1 MESVFLTLGAFRLCV
16 GNGITDEEKDQEQY
30 NHHSEYGEQ
39 FFTFL
44 VRLRGFPS
52 VVVGQVGVHGTYALH
67 HAFVP
72 FPMAEQGKH
81 GALLYALADGVGQVS
96 FDAISCDELHAPFAT
111 HQQDDKTVVGF
122 LLAHTVLFTQLVG
135 KLEAIATFN
144 LLHGHHQCFDTRL
157 LLQLIENL
165 IHRAHRLC
173 RQDAVGVAHVAC
185 LVLQMHHGHLF
196 HLVLFGHQGEG
207 SDQHQGH
214 HDIGDYSFHF
224 CFVCIIHE
232 AKLRKDCISY
242 KEKRK
247 NVRKKEIRLPTLCYC
262 HGDGSSLPRRWQ
274 YTASMVA
281 DVCQRR
287 WQR

>member
-1 MESVFLTLGAFRLCV
+1 MFLTFGTFCLFADNEV
-16 GNGITDEEKDQEQY
+16 TDDEKYQNQDGE
-30 NHHSEYGEQ
+30 SDEYGEH
-39 FFTFL
+39 FLAFL

-52 VVVGQVGVHGTYALH
+52 VVVGQVGVHGAYALH
-67 HAFVP
+67 HTFVP
-72 FPMAEQGKH
+72 FPVAEQGKH
-81 GALLYALADGVGQVS
+81 GALLYAFADGVGQMS
-96 FDAISCDELHAPFAT
+96 LDAISCDELHAPFAT

-122 LLAHTVLFTQLVG
+122 LLAYTVLFTQLVG
-135 KLEAIATFN
+135 KLEAIATLN
-144 LLHGHHQCFDTRL
+144 LLHGHHQCLDARL

-165 IHRAHRLC
+165 IHRLHCLC

-196 HLVLFGHQGEG
+196 HLVLFSHQGEG

-214 HDIGDYSFHF
+214 HDIGEYSFHL
-224 CFVCIIHE
+224 CFLCIIHE
-232 AKLRKDCISY
+232 AKLQKDCLSN

-247 NVRKKEIRLPTLCYC
+247 NVRKREIHLPTLCYC
-262 HGDGSSLPRRWQ
+262 HGAGSSLPRRWQ
-274 YTASMVA
+274 YSASMVA